1 MRTISP
7 AAALVAAFIY
17 AIFTALQTHIFFAL
31 FLPPLFLTCVKFDFL
46 KNALKKLLFLN
57 VFVVIVVLSLLL
69 ARNYDTALLIFVRSN
84 LILFFVL
91 LLFCDKSEFDIALA
105 LKGVK
110 CPPKLASIIFFT
122 AKSIFLIKR
131 EFYLFGRALYIRGFT
146 PKTNLL
152 SYKTLAG
159 FVGILFIKT
168 WERAEALKNSM
179 FLRGFSGEIYT
190 LSTHRVFGC
199 YDLALI
205 LIIFISIALGVFV

>member
-7 AAALVAAFIY
+7 AAALAAAFIY
-17 AIFTALQTHIFFAL
+17 AVFAALQTHIFFAL
-31 FLPPLFLTCVKFDFL
+31 FVPPIFLACIKFDFL

-57 VFVVIVVLSLLL
+57 VFVAMVVLSLLL
-69 ARNYDTALLIFVRSN
+69 AGDYDSALLIFVRSN

-105 LKGVK
+105 LKGLK

-122 AKSIFLIKR
+122 AKSIFLMKR
-131 EFYLFGRALYIRGFT
+131 EFYLFRHALYIRGFT

-179 FLRGFSGEIYT
+179 FLRGFKGEVYT
-190 LSTHRVFGC
+190 LSAQRVFNC

-205 LIIFISIALGVFV
+205 LIVCTSVALGVFV